1 VKIVEQKSKDDVI
14 SSFELQLKA
23 LAQKLAELERRLA
36 VLERSLPTSKPGT
49 PKLIPSKPMPS
60 LRGRSYIERAI
71 DAARRDY
78 EREHGK

>member
-1 VKIVEQKSKDDVI
+1 MKIVEQKSKDDVI

-36 VLERSLPTSKPGT
+36 VLERSLPTSKPET
-49 PKLIPSKPMPS
+49 LKLNPPKPTPS

-71 DAARRDY
+71 EAARRDY

>member
-1 VKIVEQKSKDDVI
+1 MEQKSKDDVI

-23 LAQKLAELERRLA
+23 LAQKLTELERRLS
-36 VLERSLPTSKPGT
+36 VLERSSATKPET
-49 PKLIPSKPMPS
+49 PKLNPAKPMPS

>member
-36 VLERSLPTSKPGT
+36 VLERSLATSKPET
-49 PKLIPSKPMPS
+49 LKLNPKPTPS

>member
-23 LAQKLAELERRLA
+23 LAQKLTELERRLS
-36 VLERSLPTSKPGT
+36 VLERSSATKPET
-49 PKLIPSKPMPS
+49 PKLNPAKPMPS

>member
-36 VLERSLPTSKPGT
+36 VLEHSSATSKPET
-49 PKLIPSKPMPS
+49 PKLNPAKPMPS

-71 DAARRDY
+71 EAARRDY

>member
-1 VKIVEQKSKDDVI
+1 VKVVEQKSKNDVI

-36 VLERSLPTSKPGT
+36 ILERSSAASKPET
-49 PKLIPSKPMPS
+49 PKLNPAKPMPS
-60 LRGRSYIERAI
+60 IRGRSYIERAI
-71 DAARRDY
+71 EAARRDY